1 MRISR
6 RAFLLSAAAA
16 AACSR
21 IEKGSALQ
29 RAAQYLWTQQAEDGG
44 FHSTT
49 YGLLRS
55 GQSLTPFVLGAL
67 LAVPEAAS
75 TARPAAV
82 DRALEFIKKNTTAD
96 GALGLM
102 DPTVADYPNYAI
114 ALAVTAI
121 VKSGRTGWE
130 RGCTR

>member
-1 MRISR
+1 M
-6 RAFLLSAAAA
+6 
-16 AACSR
+16 
-21 IEKGSALQ
+21 EKGSPLQ

-75 TARPAAV
+75 PARPVAV

-96 GALGLM
+96 GALGMMDLM
-102 DPTVADYPNYAI
+102 VPDCPKYST
-114 ALAVTAI
+114 ALT
-121 VKSGRTGWE
+121 
-130 RGCTR
+130 C

>member
-1 MRISR
+1 MATGCSR
-6 RAFLLSAAAA
+6 RRGNAPLTDAA
-16 AACSR
+16 R
-21 IEKGSALQ
+21 
-29 RAAQYLWTQQAEDGG
+29 YLWTQQAEDGG

-75 TARPAAV
+75 PARPVAV

-102 DPTVADYPNYAI
+102 DPTVPDYPTYAT
-114 ALAVTAI
+114 ALAVT
-121 VKSGRTGWE
+121 
-130 RGCTR
+130 